1 VITGFNTDIEFSGVT
16 YHVQTEDKGL
26 ERPVIMSLVYDG
38 GTILASKRASYE
50 DLIESGFDEDLLSER
65 LKRQHRLICAAI
77 KAGRIDDLKKMA
89 GRETV
94 ASNKGAAQA
103 VVGAAMQEFRNGPV
117 SVLAPTSA
125 TPREIELPIPKPV
138 FDNISCP
145 EPELEVDVIG
155 IIEDAM
161 VVPLDAVEMVSEM
174 AGLDRPANNRL
185 SIEIAGDASFKGGE
199 YRSVTFMVRRGSQNK
214 VIPDAHI
221 MVKVL
226 GSTFRPLIF
235 HSTTDNNGVAT
246 VTFQIPSFSS
256 GRSELL
262 VRAMSDGEEIEL
274 RRPIAAA

>member
-50 DLIESGFDEDLLSER
+50 DLIESGFDEDLLTER

-77 KAGRIDDLKKMA
+77 KAGRIDDLTKMA
-89 GRETV
+89 GLET
-94 ASNKGAAQA
+94 GATDSGSAQA
-103 VVGAAMQEFRNGPV
+103 VDGAAMKGLRIGPV
-117 SVLAPTSA
+117 SILA
-125 TPREIELPIPKPV
+125 TPSPGLREIEIPIPKPQ

-145 EPELEVDVIG
+145 EPELELDVIG
-155 IIEDAM
+155 IIEDSM
-161 VVPLDAVEMVSEM
+161 VVPLDAVEMVSEL
-174 AGLDRPANNRL
+174 AGLDRPVNNKL
-185 SIEIAGDASFKGGE
+185 SIEIVGDTSFKGGE
-199 YRSVTFMVRRGSQNK
+199 HKSVTFMVRRGSQNK

-221 MVKVL
+221 MVKIL

-235 HSTTDNNGVAT
+235 NSTTDNNGVST

-274 RRPIAAA
+274 RRPIATG